1 MAKELKTII
10 LGQLERRF
18 GDLDGCVLIDYRG
31 LDSEQTQDLRASLRK
46 NGILMNVVQNR
57 LARRIFAERGA
68 PPEFGALLKGPTAV
82 LFGGDGAIVASKTIV
97 QWRKKNKDVAAI
109 KGGYFQG
116 RTLTSEDV
124 ESLANMPDQATLR
137 SSALGMFLGPL
148 VHLATA
154 TQSLLSHFAG
164 AVKAHRETLEA
175 SGGTEAAAAGAA
187 AAGEAGEASRT

>member
-1 MAKELKTII
+1 MAKELKKII
-10 LGQLERRF
+10 LGQLEQRF

-82 LFGGDGAIVASKTIV
+82 LFGGDGALIASKTIV
-97 QWRKKNKDVAAI
+97 QWRKKNKDLAAI

-116 RTLTSEDV
+116 RALSSQDV
-124 ESLANMPDQATLR
+124 ESLANTPDQATLR

-148 VHLATA
+148 VYLATA
-154 TQSLLSHFAG
+154 TQGLLSHFAG
-164 AVKAHRETLEA
+164 AVKAHRETLA
-175 SGGTEAAAAGAA
+175 AAGGGEAAAGAA
-187 AAGEAGEASRT
+187 GEGGEAPPAG

>member
-10 LGQLERRF
+10 LGQIERRF

-46 NGILMNVVQNR
+46 NGIVMNVVQNR
-57 LARRIFAERGA
+57 LAKRIFAERGA
-68 PPEFGALLKGPTAV
+68 PPEFGALLKGPTAI

-97 QWRKKNKDVAAI
+97 QWRKKNKDLASI

-116 RTLTSEDV
+116 RALSSSDV
-124 ESLANMPDQATLR
+124 ESLANTPDQATLR
-137 SSALGMFLGPL
+137 SSVLGLFLGPL

-154 TQSLLSHFAG
+154 TQSLLSHFPG
-164 AVKAHRETLEA
+164 AVRAHRETL
-175 SGGTEAAAAGAA
+175 AAAGGSEAGA
-187 AAGEAGEASRT
+187 GGEGGEAPGT

>member
-10 LGQLERRF
+10 LSQLERRF

-82 LFGGDGAIVASKTIV
+82 LFGGDGAIIASKTIV
-97 QWRKKNKDVAAI
+97 QWRKKNKDLAAI

-116 RTLTSEDV
+116 RALSSSDI
-124 ESLANMPDQATLR
+124 ESLANTPDQATLR

-148 VHLATA
+148 VHLATV
-154 TQSLLSHFAG
+154 TQGLLSHFAG
-164 AVKAHRETLEA
+164 AAKAHRETL
-175 SGGTEAAAAGAA
+175 A
-187 AAGEAGEASRT
+187 AAGEAGAAAGAVGEPGEAPPAG